1 MMRIMFLSRHS
12 SSLVARI
19 TLVALLFC
27 HGLALAN
34 ASVGGDT
41 GITSAA
47 AVGDCHSVA
56 SDPET
61 PRSATN
67 ACDLAQAAS
76 EAFQLPV
83 VTLPVLFTAVGAQF
97 EIAGGVPAIR
107 TSPVATSGAPPP
119 LHLLHCRL
127 RN

>member
-1 MMRIMFLSRHS
+1 MMPVMFLSRLS

-41 GITSAA
+41 GITSAV

-56 SDPET
+56 SDAET
-61 PRSATN
+61 PRSTTN

-83 VTLPVLFTAVGAQF
+83 VTLPVLFTAGGAQF
-97 EIAGGVPAIR
+97 EIAGGIPAIR
-107 TSPVATSGAPPP
+107 TSPVAPAGAPPP

>member
-1 MMRIMFLSRHS
+1 MMRIMFLSRLS

-34 ASVGGDT
+34 ANAPGNS
-41 GITSAA
+41 GIARAA
-47 AVGDCHSVA
+47 PLADCHTVTG
-56 SDPET
+56 DPET
-61 PRSATN
+61 PRNTTN

-83 VTLPVLFTAVGAQF
+83 VTLPVFFTAEGAQF
-97 EIAGGVPAIR
+97 EIAGVVPAIR
-107 TSPVATSGAPPP
+107 ISPVAHSGAPPP

>member
-1 MMRIMFLSRHS
+1 MRLMFLSRRS

-19 TLVALLFC
+19 TLAALLFC

-34 ASVGGDT
+34 ANAPGNA
-41 GITSAA
+41 GIASGAPVA
-47 AVGDCHSVA
+47 DCHSVTG
-56 SDPET
+56 DPET
-61 PRSATN
+61 PRNTTN

-76 EAFQLPV
+76 DAYQLPV
-83 VTLPVLFTAVGAQF
+83 VTLPVLFTAGGAQF

-107 TSPVATSGAPPP
+107 TSPVAPSGAPPP